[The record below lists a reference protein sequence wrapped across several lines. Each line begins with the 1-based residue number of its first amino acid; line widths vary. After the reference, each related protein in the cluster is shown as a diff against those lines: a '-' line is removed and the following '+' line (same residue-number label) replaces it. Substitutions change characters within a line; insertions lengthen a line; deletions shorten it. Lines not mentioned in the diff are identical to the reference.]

1 MRLINIGGDQYIDAD
16 KVNAI
21 DIDLLTGMTQVYVGG
36 KLRFCTMM
44 PIDEVV
50 EKIRHVEENEQH
62 DCEHCSKTF
71 GSFGCCSTVNNEMIY
86 SCEEGHR
93 EYEQDHR
100 DRECETCRYCEVP
113 AYEEPCKSCMRNHKD
128 NWRAK
133 K

>member
-1 MRLINIGGDQYIDAD
+1 MRLINLGDYYYIDAD
-16 KVNAI
+16 KVDAI
-21 DIDLLTGMTQVYVGG
+21 DIDLLTGRTQIYVGG
-36 KLRFCTMM
+36 KWRFCTMM

-50 EKIRHVEENEQH
+50 EKVRNAEEN
-62 DCEHCSKTF
+62 
-71 GSFGCCSTVNNEMIY
+71 
-86 SCEEGHR
+86 
-93 EYEQDHR
+93 EQDHR